1 MLDLALMRQLT
12 YALGLQL
19 GYILVMV
26 DLVLLRPLTYA
37 PGLKLG

>member
-26 DLVLLRPLTYA
+26 DLVLIRQLTYV
-37 PGLKLG
+37 LVLQLV